1 MNPINRILV
10 QTIREHRDEMIANI
24 CNRLQKLAGSHYEVI
39 DFDRLQER
47 EETAL
52 SALVKSIETKD
63 LLPLTRYIEETGTI
77 RSSEGYPLS
86 EVQNALRIFEE
97 ELWQMLIK
105 YQPAEKPLID
115 MLALC
120 NWIVGQAKDH
130 LAQIY
135 LKISL
140 DKQAQLDALRD
151 KFHNYILEKKE
162 NGWLKKD

>member
-10 QTIREHRDEMIANI
+10 QTIREHRDEMIAKV
-24 CNRLQKLAGSHYEVI
+24 CNRLQKLAASHYEVI
-39 DFDRLQER
+39 DFDRLAER

-52 SALVKSIETKD
+52 NALVKSIETED
-63 LLPLTRYIEETGTI
+63 ILPLTRYIEETGAI
-77 RSSEGYPLS
+77 RSSEGYHLS
-86 EVQNALRIFEE
+86 EVQHALRIFEE
-97 ELWQMLIK
+97 ELWHMLIK
-105 YQPAEKPLID
+105 HHPAEKPLIE

-120 NWIVGQAKDH
+120 NWIIGQAKDH